1 MTPPSNNTKTVLRFQ
16 LVLDAE
22 NVVIS
27 TTPKGMIR
35 ANITGLKN
43 DQLEKIIDSIAD
55 GGPEAVDKFLKLIEE
70 KLIKLQTDVVEVCSK
85 R

>member
-1 MTPPSNNTKTVLRFQ
+1 MSPPSNNTKTVLRFQ